1 MRTFNSILY
10 VTDGI
15 FDETAGLKQ
24 ALQLAESSRSTL
36 DVLLVYSV
44 LPKSQRAYADT
55 YSKYLEEQLSLALE
69 KTRETLNLDDGK
81 VPLRIMQEEVTIP
94 PAIQA
99 IRHVLNVG
107 YDLVIKEAE
116 PGESGRGFRS
126 MDMTLLRK
134 CPGPVWLVRPLVH
147 QQEGIK
153 VAVAVD
159 AESRDLSEKALSL
172 RLLELSRSMA
182 ARFNGSLSI
191 LSCWDYEYEQFL
203 RYKAW
208 ANISEEEHEK
218 NIKEADSDHQ
228 TLLNALIEESG
239 IGSNHKVFRIRGRPD
254 ILIPEFVE
262 REHVDIL
269 VMGTLAR
276 TGILGFLI
284 GNTAENI
291 LNIIKCSLL
300 ALKPAGFVSP
310 VKAFP

>member
-10 VTDGI
+10 VTNGI
-15 FDETAGLKQ
+15 FDETAGLRQ
-24 ALQLAESSRSTL
+24 ALQLVMSNKGTL
-36 DVLLVYSV
+36 DVLLVYPA
-44 LPKSQRAYADT
+44 LLKAQKAYTET
-55 YSKYLEEQLSLALE
+55 YSKYLEEQLHLALE
-69 KTRETLNLDDGK
+69 KACEALNFDKDK
-81 VPLRIMQEEVTIP
+81 VPVRIIQEEVVIP
-94 PAIQA
+94 PAIKV
-99 IRHVLNVG
+99 IRHVLREG

-116 PGESGRGFRS
+116 PREHDKGFGA

-134 CPGPVWLVRPLVH
+134 CPSTVWLARPVLH
-147 QQEGIK
+147 KQEK
-153 VAVAVD
+153 FRFAVAID
-159 AESRDLSEKALSL
+159 AESREPSEKALSI

-182 ARFNGSLSI
+182 DKFNGSLSV

-228 TLLNALIEESG
+228 ALLNALIEESG
-239 IGSNHKVFRIRGRPD
+239 IGANHEVFRMRGWPD
-254 ILIPEFVE
+254 TLIPEFVE

-269 VMGTLAR
+269 VMGTVAR

-291 LNIIKCSLL
+291 VNTMNCSLL
-300 ALKPAGFVSP
+300 ALKPSGFVSP
-310 VKAFP
+310 VKAFS

>member
-10 VTDGI
+10 VTNGI

-24 ALQLAESSRSTL
+24 ALRFAVSSRETL
-36 DVLLVYSV
+36 DVLLVYPA
-44 LPKSQRAYADT
+44 LLKAQKAYTDT

-69 KTRETLNLDDGK
+69 KACEALNLDNGK
-81 VPLRIMQEEVTIP
+81 VPFRIIQEEVIIP
-94 PAIQA
+94 PAIQV
-99 IRHVLNVG
+99 IRHVLREG

-116 PGESGRGFRS
+116 PREHGKGFGA

-134 CPGPVWLVRPLVH
+134 CPCTVWLARPVLH
-147 QQEGIK
+147 KQEK
-153 VAVAVD
+153 FRFAVAVD
-159 AESRDLSEKALSL
+159 AESRDPSEKALSL
-172 RLLELSRSMA
+172 RLLELSRSLA
-182 ARFNGSLSI
+182 DRFNGSLNI
-191 LSCWDYEYEQFL
+191 LSCWEYEYEQFL

-208 ANISEEEHEK
+208 ANIPEEEHEK
-218 NIKEADSDHQ
+218 NVREADSDHQ
-228 TLLNALIEESG
+228 TLLKALIEESG
-239 IGSNHKVFRIRGRPD
+239 IGSNHKVFRMRGQPD

-269 VMGTLAR
+269 VMGTVAR

-291 LNIIKCSLL
+291 VNTMNCSLL
-300 ALKPAGFVSP
+300 ALKPSGFVSP